1 MALDI
6 NRSRCITCD
15 KEKRTVRCEGCLQLF
30 CYDHLTD
37 HRQELNKQLHHIE
50 LNLAVFR
57 QTLNEQTTH
66 PHIHSLI
73 KEINKWEEDSIQ
85 IIQKKAN
92 DCRQVIFQHRNEH
105 FSSVE
110 MSLSRL
116 SEQVKDIH
124 QENDFNEIDL
134 EQFNHRLKQLAQEL
148 EKISTVSIQR
158 EDTSF
163 IDKISVLLPSPTKAI
178 ASVNIHSNTKWKQ
191 YGSTIAGGY
200 GEGDQSNQL
209 YWPYGICVDDDQT
222 IYIADWWNHRIVKWK
237 YDTNHGQVVAGGNGK
252 GSRRD
257 QLNLP
262 TDVILDVKNDSLIIC
277 DWGNRRVV
285 RWSRRN
291 PKSRQT
297 IISKIDCSQLTMD
310 DNGDLYVS
318 DWRKNEVRRWKQG
331 DKKGTIVAGGNG
343 KGDLLNQ
350 LNFPTYIFVDKEYS
364 VYVSDSGN
372 DRVMK
377 WTQNATEGV
386 VVAGGHGEGSDLTQL
401 SYPEGVIV
409 DHLGNIYVADSGNNR
424 IMRWSKESEQGTI
437 VVRGNGEGKQPNQ
450 FNCPICLSF
459 DKEGNLYVV
468 DWGNHR
474 VQKFDVDKD

>member
-1 MALDI
+1 MATDAI
-6 NRSRCITCD
+6 KSRCITCD

-57 QTLNEQTTH
+57 QTLNEQTNH
-66 PHIHSLI
+66 PQIHSLI
-73 KEINKWEEDSIQ
+73 KEINKWEEESIHT
-85 IIQKKAN
+85 IQKTAME
-92 DCRQVIFQHRNEH
+92 CREVLLKHSNEH
-105 FSSVE
+105 FNDVE
-110 MSLSRL
+110 INLTKL
-116 SEQVKDIH
+116 SEQLKDIH

-134 EQFNHRLKQLAQEL
+134 NQFNLKLKQLSQEL
-148 EKISTVSIQR
+148 DKLSTISIQQ
-158 EDTSF
+158 ETTPL
-163 IDKISVLLPSPTKAI
+163 IHKISVFVSTVKAI
-178 ASVNIHSNTKWKQ
+178 SSININNHTKWKQ

-252 GSRRD
+252 GNRRD

-262 TDVILDVKNDSLIIC
+262 TDVILDKNNDALIIC

-291 PKSRQT
+291 TKNRQT
-297 IISKIDCSQLTMD
+297 IISKIDCSQLTID
-310 DNGDLYVS
+310 HNGDLYVS
-318 DWRKNEVRRWKQG
+318 DWRKNEVRRWKQN
-331 DKKGTIVAGGNG
+331 DKKGIVVAGGNG
-343 KGDLLNQ
+343 KGDHLNQ
-350 LNFPTYIFVDKEYS
+350 LNFPTYIFVDKEES

-377 WTQNATEGV
+377 WMSSATEGI
-386 VVAGGHGEGSDLTQL
+386 VVAGGQGEGDNLAQL
-401 SYPEGVIV
+401 SYPEGIIV
-409 DHLGNIYVADSGNNR
+409 DHLGNVYVADSGNNR
-424 IMRWSKESEQGTI
+424 IMRWSKGSREGSI
-437 VVRGNGEGKQPNQ
+437 IVRGNGEGKQPNQ

-459 DKEGNLYVV
+459 DQEGNLYVV

-474 VQKFDVDKD
+474 VQKFDVEVD